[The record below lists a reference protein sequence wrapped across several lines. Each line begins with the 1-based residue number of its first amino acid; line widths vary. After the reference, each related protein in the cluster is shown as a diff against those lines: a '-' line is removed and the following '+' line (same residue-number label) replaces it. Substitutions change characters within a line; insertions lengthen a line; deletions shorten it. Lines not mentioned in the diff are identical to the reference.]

1 MGWLVRDLALYDSK
15 TSSTEDRNLIYI
27 YGLIIVILQAV
38 VIASNHPFVFETMR
52 IGMEIRIATCHMIYK
67 KSLKL
72 SKTALS
78 KTTIGQI
85 VNLLSNDVNRFD
97 RSLQFPQFIICGPIS
112 TVIVTLILYYNQ
124 GGNTPPFGNEALPGI
139 AILLLYIPLQAVLG
153 KAFTSL
159 RVKTAI
165 YTDERVRVMNE
176 IVKAMKVSNSESS

>member
-1 MGWLVRDLALYDSK
+1 MGWLVRDLAKYDSK
-15 TSSTEDRNLIYI
+15 TSSTEDRNWIYI
-27 YGLIIVILQAV
+27 CGLMIVVLQAI

-97 RSLQFPQFIICGPIS
+97 RSLQFPQFIIAGPIA
-112 TVIVTLILYYNQ
+112 TIIVTLILYYQ
-124 GGNTPPFGNEALPGI
+124 EGTTPPFGNEALPGI
-139 AILLLYIPLQAVLG
+139 AILLLYIPFQAVLG
-153 KAFTSL
+153 KMFTSL

-165 YTDERVRVMNE
+165 YTDERVRAMNE
-176 IVKAMKVSNSESS
+176 IVKAMKVC